1 MNHAL
6 RSSVRTALAP
16 AVACGGTR
24 YGRGGRP
31 DDLYLYWRCGMR
43 FYAYFRGSR
52 ARWRTSQVLYARQSS
67 RFLHF
72 FGESGLLENEPT
84 APAEQAHTFCYSL
97 HIFVWRFHIFRF
109 VLCVRPDCGLCFYR
123 YFTIQNRL
131 SSFCAQPAERYTVQ

>member
-67 RFLHF
+67 RFCIFLLF
-72 FGESGLLENEPT
+72 F
-84 APAEQAHTFCYSL
+84 AYFCLALS
-97 HIFVWRFHIFRF
+97 
-109 VLCVRPDCGLCFYR
+109 
-123 YFTIQNRL
+123 YF
-131 SSFCAQPAERYTVQ
+131 SFCCVYGLIVACVFIDTKSSLIILCAAAERYTVQ

>member
-16 AVACGGTR
+16 AVARGGTR

-52 ARWRTSQVLYARQSS
+52 ARWRTSRKYCTRGQALAL
-67 RFLHF
+67 LHF
-72 FGESGLLENEPT
+72 FVILCI
-84 APAEQAHTFCYSL
+84 FFD
-97 HIFVWRFHIFRF
+97 FVWRFHIFRL
-109 VLCVRPDCGLCFYR
+109 VVC
-123 YFTIQNRL
+123 T
-131 SSFCAQPAERYTVQ
+131 A